1 MRPPWKQLLWG
12 TSLVVLGLTATGQA
26 AGDDFPGLP
35 KVPVGKTVE
44 VRGPGSWYFR
54 GCGKTEELA
63 VKEALGR
70 AVAEVN
76 DYLVRQNPR
85 LRWRATED
93 FLRDSGLVM
102 GRQVEGVVKIVD
114 EPELQVRL
122 AVEVGEPQYQQILRQ
137 DRKYQE
143 EQRKL
148 RAQQRKQ
155 QVLQRQLLLGKGL
168 AGLIALLAA
177 VAGYL
182 RLDEMTKGYYTNWLR
197 VAAVGFVGAVG
208 AVLVL
213 IRWSGG

>member
-1 MRPPWKQLLWG
+1 
-12 TSLVVLGLTATGQA
+12 
-26 AGDDFPGLP
+26 
-35 KVPVGKTVE
+35 
-44 VRGPGSWYFR
+44 
-54 GCGKTEELA
+54 
-63 VKEALGR
+63 
-70 AVAEVN
+70 
-76 DYLVRQNPR
+76 
-85 LRWRATED
+85 
-93 FLRDSGLVM
+93 M